1 MQLLIEFVRFKA
13 IKHHPL
19 DMNLKLLHLSP
30 NLDFLDRENV
40 VLISVLED
48 QGKALII
55 GNTHILF
62 NVKKADIKL
71 GLLSLEKRSNTS

>member
-71 GLLSLEKRSNTS
+71 GVFIITRKAF